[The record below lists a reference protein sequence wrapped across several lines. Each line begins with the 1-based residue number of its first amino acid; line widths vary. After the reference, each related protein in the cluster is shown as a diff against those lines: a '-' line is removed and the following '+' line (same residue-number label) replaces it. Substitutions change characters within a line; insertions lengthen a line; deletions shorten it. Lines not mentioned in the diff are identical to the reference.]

1 MFYVPLAAVEEEEG
15 QQGQDGDDDERLR
28 DEDGATGVA
37 RPPVVARVE
46 DGSNVDRVVKERCEF
61 GCGDDIIFP

>member
-37 RPPVVARVE
+37 RPPVVRVE
-46 DGSNVDRVVKERCEF
+46 DGSNVDRVVKERGEF
-61 GCGDDIIFP
+61 G